1 MATEPAVVPLG
12 RAEGADAEPGR
23 HDEHFAT
30 EHLLADLKRRTV
42 SSGFITA
49 AAQAVQF
56 FLTLGSTMALAR
68 MLTPRDFGLVAM
80 VTTVFGFLR
89 VFKEAGLST
98 ATVQRAE
105 ITHTQV
111 SNLFWINVAVSGL
124 ISVGLV
130 LLAPA
135 LAWFYREP
143 SLVGITL
150 AMAGTFLLTGS
161 TVQHMALLNRQM
173 RFKAIAGVQIGSMV
187 IGVAVGIIMA
197 WLGFGYWSLVG
208 YQLAT
213 PLAACVLAWSS
224 SRWRPQFFVWRGGTR
239 PLLSFGFSL
248 TAGGLICSL
257 ARVDSLLIGRF
268 CGPESLGLYS
278 RASALLM
285 RPLEQAIT
293 PIEAVFVPTLSRLQA
308 QPERYRRSFLSLFEA
323 VALAGFVVGGL
334 LFALAR
340 PLTLVVLGPK
350 WEKVAVIFA
359 AFTVFAIY
367 APLSTVSTWLFTSQG
382 RGKDWLRASS
392 IGSAVTVC
400 SFLAGLPYGPA
411 GVAIVFSV
419 SSILVLLPIF
429 FYFAGQSGPVTT
441 KDLWSVSLWQ
451 FPVWGVVSA
460 VTFAVR
466 TLVPGSSPLYQCLI
480 CASLGLLAGAAFT
493 LAYAPSR
500 KVALGMLSIIQDF
513 GRARDGTRRS

>member
-1 MATEPAVVPLG
+1 M
-12 RAEGADAEPGR
+12 
-23 HDEHFAT
+23 
-30 EHLLADLKRRTV
+30 
-42 SSGFITA
+42 
-49 AAQAVQF
+49 
-56 FLTLGSTMALAR
+56 
-68 MLTPRDFGLVAM
+68 
-80 VTTVFGFLR
+80 
-89 VFKEAGLST
+89 
-98 ATVQRAE
+98 
-105 ITHTQV
+105 
-111 SNLFWINVAVSGL
+111 
-124 ISVGLV
+124 
-130 LLAPA
+130 LLAPV

-187 IGVAVGIIMA
+187 AGVAVGIVMA
-197 WLGFGYWSLVG
+197 WFGFGYWSLVG
-208 YQLAT
+208 VQLAT
-213 PLAACVLAWSS
+213 PLAACILAWSS
-224 SRWRPQFFVWRGGTR
+224 SRWRPQFFIRRSGTR
-239 PLLSFGFSL
+239 PLLGFGFKL
-248 TAGGLICSL
+248 TAGGFICSL

-268 CGPESLGLYS
+268 CGSESLGLYS

-308 QPERYRRSFLSLFEA
+308 QPDRYRRSFLSLFKA
-323 VALAGFVVGGL
+323 VALAGFAFGGL

-367 APLSTVSTWLFTSQG
+367 FPLSTVSTWLFVSQG

-400 SFLAGLPYGPA
+400 SFLAGLPYGPE

-419 SSILVLLPIF
+419 TSILVLLPIF
-429 FYFAGQSGPVTT
+429 FHFAGQSGPVTS
-441 KDLWSVSLWQ
+441 KDLWGVFLWQ

-460 VTFAVR
+460 ATFAAR
-466 TLVPGSSPLYQCLI
+466 TLVAGSSPLYQCLI
-480 CASLGLLAGAAFT
+480 CASLGLLAGAGFT
-493 LAYAPSR
+493 CAYAPAR
-500 KVALGMLSIIQDF
+500 KVARGMLSIIQDF
-513 GRARDGTRRS
+513 RQAPDGTQKTDALEESQKRTNR